1 MVTTSSFV
9 DGKPQASLSL
19 NDRGLNYGHGL
30 FETMRLSAGQLP
42 LWRYHRQR
50 LGIGAD
56 RLGIALDSPRL
67 DTYLQQACDAFPADG
82 MLKLLLTAGL
92 GPRGYR
98 QQSQTSS
105 YVLQYFPLP
114 PAAKSTAVRLQRC
127 DYALPHNAQLAGI
140 KHLNRLDQVLAA
152 AELKDGFDGLLLDVD
167 GNVVEA
173 LSSNIFLF
181 DGQSWL
187 TPELNLCGVAGVM
200 RCLLCEDIIPSL
212 GQHVVVKPVTLA
224 SLVNAREVF
233 VCNSVR
239 GIQSVRELEGQALW
253 SLASSGSETAK
264 VIDQLAQAYPCFSTQ
279 CFAA

>member
-42 LWRYHRQR
+42 LWHYHRQR

-67 DTYLQQACDAFPADG
+67 ETYLQQARDTFPADG

-98 QQSQTSS
+98 QCSQASS

-114 PAAKSTAVRLQRC
+114 PVAKSTAVRLQLC

-152 AELKDGFDGLLLDVD
+152 AELKEGFDGLLLDVD

-181 DGQSWL
+181 DGQNWL

-200 RCLLCEDIIPSL
+200 RRLLCEEIIPSL
-212 GQHVVVKPVTLA
+212 GQHLVVKPVALA
-224 SLVNAREVF
+224 SLLNAREVF
-233 VCNSVR
+233 VCNAVR
-239 GIQSVRELEGQALW
+239 GIQPVCELEGLVRW
-253 SLASSGSETAK
+253 SLESSGSETAK
-264 VIDQLAQAYPCFSTQ
+264 VIDQLAQAYPCFTAQ